1 MSNKEKPPEKNE
13 LNTKNGFSKRM
24 KEFGSKQIEKIKETS
39 NHLQEKIL
47 KGLGKFWVWFKAKSK
62 EAWEFLN
69 EYVFHYYTPLGFI
82 LLFEYYIFIW
92 PILKF
97 FKYFFLILYPPR
109 LRRFTKEKLKAL
121 WHKLQT
127 KVFPLLMRASFIIL
141 SVLFTIVSAVGKFSL
156 TVFDIFVPRGLRE
169 LVPLLQMYRK
179 YLLTAANFLSGQ
191 KSKEILEVSQELD
204 EIVKKERQMM
214 KAYPMRRAF
223 GEVINV
229 AIGTPLIIIAIPT
242 IIVRIFKIGYAVFF
256 FSFPHLSTLGPLG
269 APNLFKNLDL
279 IYIFEHWF
287 NLKPIWTITLFGTG
301 LLVVSWIATIFGPIY
316 ALFHQCSLYLMRW
329 GAYRWANIYRSLE
342 NFFSLPY
349 HAAKSSFSFFDAPP
363 VSTETMVDFRLEITE
378 EVTAMKEKV
387 QQLLTLDS
395 RKVPDRSKGN
405 LESLL
410 NEAELSLN
418 ELDISKITSQ
428 TGRIFALLIWD
439 NESSAIP
446 WIRQEAKIR
455 FAKKNDMSRKEVN
468 KAFKVI
474 LKKIDEGYISEDLFS
489 SVLITGALKGVAKQ
503 QTKYEQIMPD
513 VEYHKLAISLAL
525 GAQQYIKDEFTGIPW
540 YIKYGK
546 KLAVLIVAP
555 LMPFVMLFYI
565 FYRYIRH
572 ILVSFFT
579 TILSIGTRKTIR
591 FFSHR
596 FKEISE
602 TLTTTYDSV
611 RQRGRSFS
619 FKEDLNIDFVSIFK
633 TGLIF
638 LIKLIPMIIW
648 LFFKGIYNFISP
660 IWTRRSLEEKQQRSF
675 ERDLTTESLIAMYEE
690 IYDKLL
696 ITDLLLTRETV

>member
-1 MSNKEKPPEKNE
+1 MSKKEKPSKEAESSK
-13 LNTKNGFSKRM
+13 KIGFSTKI
-24 KEFGSKQIEKIKETS
+24 KEYGNKQIEKIKNTS
-39 NHLQEKIL
+39 SLFQDKLVRGI
-47 KGLGKFWVWFKAKSK
+47 KKFWAWLKVKSNETWF
-62 EAWEFLN
+62 FLK

-82 LLFEYYIFIW
+82 LLFEYYILIW

-97 FKYFFLILYPPR
+97 FKYLFLILYPPK
-109 LRRFTKEKLKAL
+109 LRKFTVKKLKVL
-121 WHKLQT
+121 WEKLQT
-127 KVFPLLMRASFIIL
+127 KVFPFMMRASFIIL
-141 SVLFTIVSAVGKFSL
+141 AVLFTIVSAIGKLSL
-156 TVFDIFVPRGLRE
+156 TIFDIIVPRGLRE

-179 YLLTAANFLSGQ
+179 YALTAANFLSGQ

-204 EIVKKERQMM
+204 EIVQKERQMI

-242 IIVRIFKIGYAVFF
+242 IVVRIFRVGYAVFF
-256 FSFPHLSTLGPLG
+256 FTFPHLSTLGPLG
-269 APNLFKNLDL
+269 TPNIFRYLDL
-279 IYIFEHWF
+279 LYLFEYWF
-287 NLKPIWTITLFGTG
+287 NLKPIWTVALFGTG

-316 ALFHQCSLYLMRW
+316 ALFHQCNVYLMRW

-349 HAAKSSFSFFDAPP
+349 HAAKSSFSFLDAPP
-363 VSTETMVDFRLEITE
+363 VSTETMVDFRLEIME
-378 EVTAMKEKV
+378 EVDAMKEKV

-405 LESLL
+405 LERLL

-428 TGRIFALLIWD
+428 TGRTFALLIWA
-439 NESSAIP
+439 NESSIIP

-455 FAKKNDMSRKEVN
+455 FAKKNDMSRKEVD

-474 LKKIDEGYISEDLFS
+474 LKKMDEGYISYDLFS

-513 VEYHKLAISLAL
+513 VEYNKLAISLAL
-525 GAQQYIKDEFTGIPW
+525 GAQQYIMDEFTIIPW
-540 YIKYGK
+540 YVRYGK
-546 KLAVLIVAP
+546 KLAMAIIAP
-555 LMPFVMLFYI
+555 LMPFVMLVYI
-565 FYRYIRH
+565 FYKYIRH
-572 ILVSFFT
+572 IILAFFT
-579 TILSIGTRKTIR
+579 AIFSIGTRKIGR

-611 RQRGRSFS
+611 RKRGRSFS
-619 FKEDLNIDFVSIFK
+619 FKNDLNIDFASIFK

-638 LIKLIPMIIW
+638 LLKLVPMIIW

-660 IWTRRSLEEKQQRSF
+660 IWTRRSLEEKQKRSF

-690 IYDKLL
+690 IYEKLL
-696 ITDLLLTRETV
+696 ITDLLLTR